1 MFFGDLPTSS
11 SSSNSTTSKSNLLS
25 DLPSS
30 GNLLEVEDSTTSG
43 EFSKYLCLHNTAPEQ
58 EIKTDTTTMLIR
70 SFSLKKRNRKKKR
83 SSSSSA
89 STKRGKKRKKAS
101 SSSSDSS
108 IRFDGGKRKKQSK
121 TTSSSSND
129 KKASRNRRLELA
141 CLRESLQRQGLD
153 TVGTESELRLRLR
166 QHHEE
171 STEQQRVRLTAEHTT
186 NNTSE
191 REYWDIEF

>member
-1 MFFGDLPTSS
+1 MFFGDLP
-11 SSSNSTTSKSNLLS
+11 SSNTSFKSNLLS
-25 DLPSS
+25 NLPSK
-30 GNLLEVEDSTTSG
+30 GYLLEVEDSTTSG

-108 IRFDGGKRKKQSK
+108 IRFDGGKRKK
-121 TTSSSSND
+121 SSQSND
-129 KKASRNRRLELA
+129 KKTNRNRRLELA

-171 STEQQRVRLTAEHTT
+171 STEQQRVRLTAEPTTT
-186 NNTSE
+186 NNASE

>member
-70 SFSLKKRNRKKKR
+70 SFSLKKRNRKKK
-83 SSSSSA
+83 SSS

>member
-11 SSSNSTTSKSNLLS
+11 SSNTTTSKSNLLS

-70 SFSLKKRNRKKKR
+70 SFSLKKRNRKKK
-83 SSSSSA
+83 SSSSA
-89 STKRGKKRKKAS
+89 KRGKKRKKASS

-121 TTSSSSND
+121 TTSASSND

-171 STEQQRVRLTAEHTT
+171 STEQQRVRLTAEPTTT
-186 NNTSE
+186 NNASE